1 MNSPTQSP
9 ASARKKRILVADD
22 DAGMRLALAIRL
34 RANNYE
40 VVSAGDGLSVVE
52 EARRHTPDLILLDL
66 GMPGGDG
73 FTVMNMLQ
81 EEEPEASIPV
91 IVLSGRNRATHSS
104 QVREAGAA
112 LFLQKPADTEQLLA
126 AIERVLRNAPV
137 PAAPAKRTEHLMV

>member
-1 MNSPTQSP
+1 MNAP

-40 VVSAGDGLSVVE
+40 VVSASDGMSVVE

-81 EEEPEASIPV
+81 EDEPEASIPV
-91 IVLSGRNRATHSS
+91 IVLSGRNRATHIGP
-104 QVREAGAA
+104 VRDAGAA

-126 AIERVLRNAPV
+126 AIERVLRNAPPPPPV
-137 PAAPAKRTEHLMV
+137 KKVEHLMV

>member
-1 MNSPTQSP
+1 MNHPP
-9 ASARKKRILVADD
+9 INIRKKRILVADD
-22 DAGMRLALAIRL
+22 DPGMRLALAIRL

-40 VVSAGDGLSVVE
+40 VTCAGDGMSVVE
-52 EARRHTPDLILLDL
+52 EARKHTPDLILLDL

-81 EEEPEASIPV
+81 EDEPEASIPV
-91 IVLSGRNRATHSS
+91 IVLSGRNRATHIS

-126 AIERVLRNAPV
+126 AIERVLRNAPPP
-137 PAAPAKRTEHLMV
+137 PAPVKKTDHLMV